1 MEKTRLSESPA
12 GKWTQPDEYVVAMA
26 RKRTARRGRETQR
39 RSQPENPRF
48 WLSTLPYLALIGGI
62 AVLMVAIA
70 IAAFPGSQPEHEVL
84 AQTAKHQAGTAPK
97 GWFQEA
103 QREFHR

>member
-12 GKWTQPDEYVVAMA
+12 GKWTHPDEYVVAMA
-26 RKRTARRGRETQR
+26 RKRTARRSRETQH

-48 WLSTLPYLALIGGI
+48 GLSTLPYLALIGGV
-62 AVLMVAIA
+62 AVLTVAIA
-70 IAAFPGSQPEHEVL
+70 IAAFPGSQPEHRVL
-84 AQTAKHQAGTAPK
+84 PQMAHHQTGIAPK